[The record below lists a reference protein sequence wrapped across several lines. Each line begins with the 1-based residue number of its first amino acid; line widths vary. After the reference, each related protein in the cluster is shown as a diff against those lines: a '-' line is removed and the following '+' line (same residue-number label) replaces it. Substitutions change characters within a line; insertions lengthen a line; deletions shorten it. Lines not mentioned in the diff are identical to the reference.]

1 MNIGALS
8 LVIKHVQYKIENVSG
23 TVAILFNC
31 EYTMLDQMQVE
42 QVLNKWSHEL
52 ELVSDNPSDFRCFNC
67 TFCIL
72 KG

>member
-31 EYTMLDQMQVE
+31 EHTMLDQMQVE
-42 QVLNKWSHEL
+42 QVLNK
-52 ELVSDNPSDFRCFNC
+52 
-67 TFCIL
+67 
-72 KG
+72 